1 MSAVR
6 TIPWERWNRMTDADK
21 SAELSKL
28 AEETRGSGKVM
39 VRSESL
45 WNYLLRRFGMRR
57 MA

>member
-21 SAELSKL
+21 SAELRKL

-45 WNYLLRRFGMRR
+45 WSYLLRLLRR
-57 MA
+57 AA